1 LGKVKYYTIK
11 ILVRMLL
18 HKIYEK
24 MLERRIER
32 VPNHIVVIC
41 DEVNDKFEMF
51 INWCKKFG
59 IKEVTL
65 CISSS
70 PKLDINGIKIKYID
84 DSKVVE
90 TGHGE
95 FLLNVIANYSG
106 KDEIIGAIKKLAYM
120 VTNGKIEPDKLKE
133 EDIEKMLT
141 IKSQPDM
148 IIKAGNE
155 IPEFLIWQSIYSEIY
170 FIDIDWKTFRYV
182 DFLRMLRE
190 YQRRERRYGR

>member
-1 LGKVKYYTIK
+1 
-11 ILVRMLL
+11 MLL

-70 PKLDINGIKIKYID
+70 PKIDINGIKIKYID
-84 DSKVVE
+84 DSKIVE

-155 IPEFLIWQSIYSEIY
+155 IPEFLIWQNIYSEIY

>member
-59 IKEVTL
+59 VKEVTL